1 MNILNV
7 VNFKDVLQKATLNF
21 SIDSVQLKF
30 KDEKVESG
38 MISAS
43 SDAIVI
49 LNMNNDILPEVTDEV
64 TFNFAEPQQQLVP
77 FLNLIDD
84 EEVQCEIKEE
94 KLVLVA
100 DNQKA
105 DIHFCSPQI
114 VKVFSASDPK
124 EGTEYF
130 LTMDVD
136 DDFIEAFLKIKKI
149 GARFGKVY
157 FNVEDNNFI
166 METTDK
172 SNRFSNGLRFTL
184 VEKMAKKKKDEIDDL
199 VLCFDYKNIV
209 NLMSVL
215 DEGQE
220 YQVSFAYLPEQE
232 LGMLFLGSKDA
243 SEKYFIMSR
252 RN

>member
-7 VNFKDVLQKATLNF
+7 PNFKNAIQKATLNF
-21 SIDSVQLKF
+21 SIDSVQLNF
-30 KDEKVESG
+30 NDEKVKSG

-43 SDAIVI
+43 SDVIVI
-49 LNMNNDILPEVTDEV
+49 LNIDNDILPEITDEV

-94 KLVLVA
+94 KLVLKA
-100 DNQKA
+100 ENQKA

-130 LTMDVD
+130 LKMDVD

-149 GARFGKVY
+149 GSRFGKVY
-157 FNVEDNNFI
+157 FNVEDNKFV

-172 SNRFSNGLRFTL
+172 SNRFSNGLKFTL
-184 VEKMAKKKKDEIDDL
+184 VDEIAKKKKEKVEDL
-199 VLCFDYKNIV
+199 FLCFDYKNIV
-209 NLMSVL
+209 NLISVL
-215 DEGQE
+215 NEDQE
-220 YQVSFAYLPEQE
+220 YQISFAYLAEQE
-232 LGMLFLGSKDA
+232 LGMLFLGSKDS

>member
-30 KDEKVESG
+30 KDDKIKSG
-38 MISAS
+38 MISAG

-49 LNMNNDILPEVTDEV
+49 LNVDNNVLPDVKDEV

-94 KLVLVA
+94 KLVLVS
-100 DNQKA
+100 DNQKS

-136 DDFIEAFLKIKKI
+136 DNFIEAFLKIKKI

-157 FNVEDNNFI
+157 FNIENNKFV

-172 SNRFSNGLRFTL
+172 SNRFSNGLKFTL
-184 VEKMAKKKKDEIDDL
+184 VDRVAKKKKDQIDDL
-199 VLCFDYKNIV
+199 VLCFDYKSIV
-209 NLMSVL
+209 NLMAVL
-215 DEGQE
+215 DDEQE
-220 YQVSFAYLPEQE
+220 YQISFAYLEEQE
-232 LGMLFLGSKDA
+232 LGMLFLGSEDL